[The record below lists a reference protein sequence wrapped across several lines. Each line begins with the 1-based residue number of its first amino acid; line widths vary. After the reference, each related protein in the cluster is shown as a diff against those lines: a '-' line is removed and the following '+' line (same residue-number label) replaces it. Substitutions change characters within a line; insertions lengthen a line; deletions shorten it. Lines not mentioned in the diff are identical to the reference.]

1 MKHRLRSSHRGFTL
15 IEIIVVVVVIGI
27 LAAIS
32 IVVYTG
38 VQDRAKNTQ
47 LLSVFDAYDKALKI
61 YYSNTGTYPE
71 SPGDINSCVGG
82 GYTATADFGE
92 NECQKRNGLPAT
104 TVRSVFDTALASV
117 LGDEKPAVNPA
128 TSYSGPNPNDGS
140 PLKVRGLLYNG
151 GQNLPGSY
159 VAVMF
164 YYMRGTHSCGR
175 GTALHA
181 NVGGVDYTQCAV
193 KYENG
198 TQVPVTGIL

>member
-1 MKHRLRSSHRGFTL
+1 MKHRQGLYHRGFTL

-32 IVVYTG
+32 FVVYTG

-71 SPGDINSCVGG
+71 SPDTIVTCVGG

-92 NECQKRNGLPAT
+92 GECKKSAGVVTA
-104 TVRSVFDTALASV
+104 TVRPVFDNAIASV
-117 LGDEKPAVNPA
+117 LGEEKPAVNPA
-128 TSYSGPNPNDGS
+128 TSYSGPDPATGS
-140 PLKVRGLLYNG
+140 SVLVRGLLYNG

-159 VAVMF
+159 VAVMY
-164 YYMRGTHSCGR
+164 YYMRGTHTCGR
-175 GTALHA
+175 GSAFHA
-181 NVGGVDYTQCAV
+181 TINGLDYTQCAV